1 MNDLRGDDVIDSR
14 DVIERIAA
22 LEEQSKDAD
31 DAEELE
37 QLKALAEEAKGY
49 SSDWKYGE
57 TLIKDEYFTEYFTEY
72 IEELIKGCYL
82 LPKEVES
89 GDWPWR
95 HITIDYEAAAE
106 EAKQDYACVTFGSD
120 EYWIRLC

>member
-1 MNDLRGDDVIDSR
+1 MEDLRWYDVIDSR
-14 DVIERIAA
+14 DIIER
-22 LEEQSKDAD
+22 LEELSDAEELTED
-31 DAEELE
+31 ESEELE

-57 TLIKDEYFTEYFTEY
+57 TLIKDEYFTEY
-72 IEELIKGCYL
+72 IEELIDECYS
-82 LPKEVES
+82 LPKELTS

-95 HITIDYEAAAE
+95 HITVDYEAAAE

-120 EYWIRLC
+120 EYWIRSC